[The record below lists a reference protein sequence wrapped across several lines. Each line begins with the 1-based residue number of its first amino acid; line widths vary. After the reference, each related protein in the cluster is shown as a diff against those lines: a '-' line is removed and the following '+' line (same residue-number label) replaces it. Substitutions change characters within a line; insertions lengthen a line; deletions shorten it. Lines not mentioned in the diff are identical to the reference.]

1 MESKS
6 KEALKEEEPGR
17 AGGAIGAIHKNQGT
31 GKVGDIRK

>member
-6 KEALKEEEPGR
+6 KEVGPEEEEPGR
-17 AGGAIGAIHKNQGT
+17 AGGAIHKNQGT